1 MADIFTVSHPMLVRY
16 PNGTIKIM
24 AEIFKHSSGV
34 VYVEPYW
41 MEAGKPIAKHLT
53 GEIKGDGPW
62 KVGDVI
68 VRLLSCGDIEQK
80 MQWAEW
86 EQYLSSC
93 GSDSP
98 YHNDALKRSIIN
110 EMSFTD

>member
-1 MADIFTVSHPMLVRY
+1 MADLFTVSHPMLVRY
-16 PNGTIKIM
+16 PDGNIRII
-24 AEIFKHSSGV
+24 AETFKHTSGL

-41 MEAGKPIAKHLT
+41 LASDKPVAALLA

-68 VRLLSCGDIEQK
+68 VRLLSCADTEQK

-86 EQYLSSC
+86 EQYLYSC
-93 GSDSP
+93 DSDSP
-98 YHNDALKRSIIN
+98 YHNEIVKREIIN
-110 EMSFTD
+110 KMSFFD